1 MAVIIINFDY
11 NIVVSKFQKG
21 QNKFQYGGS
30 HAEVKGIQ
38 GIKDTNGFGADA
50 VRYSVQFCSHLSCP
64 SCTLI
69 QSMEGVTNYT
79 GFSSSLPKYI
89 YSRDYKH
96 LDN

>member
-1 MAVIIINFDY
+1 M
-11 NIVVSKFQKG
+11 KFQ
-21 QNKFQYGGS
+21 FGGG

-38 GIKDTNGFGADA
+38 GIKDTPGFGASA

-69 QSMEGVTNYT
+69 QSIEGVTNYT
-79 GFSSSLPKYI
+79 GFSSSLPRHSYM
-89 YSRDYKH
+89 RDYKH